1 MAPDIRIY
9 ALSTCIHCKHAKE
22 YLEKRSLPY
31 RCIHVDTLEGEER
44 AGTMAVVRR
53 LNPSMSFPT
62 IVIGKKVIVG
72 FHQEQ
77 IDAAIEECAD
87 Q

>member
-1 MAPDIRIY
+1 MPPEIKVY

-31 RCIHVDTLEGEER
+31 RCIHVDTLPNEEK
-44 AGTMAVVRR
+44 AGTMAVIRR

-62 IVIGKKVIVG
+62 IVIGKTVVVG

-77 IDAAIEECAD
+77 IDKAIEECAN